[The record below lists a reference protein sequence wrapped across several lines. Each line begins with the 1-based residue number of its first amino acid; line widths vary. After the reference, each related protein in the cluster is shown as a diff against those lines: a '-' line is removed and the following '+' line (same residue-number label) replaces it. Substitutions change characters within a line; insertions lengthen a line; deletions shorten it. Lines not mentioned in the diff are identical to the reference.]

1 MTTKDFARYEL
12 SRYQKMMGLT
22 ADFTIEVAPD
32 KFDKGRF
39 KFFDASLD
47 DAFRISVKGNE
58 GKIAATNERAALIGV
73 YRYLKEMGARFY
85 RPGKDG
91 EYVPKNVP
99 MREMELEI
107 YASVRHRG
115 VSDGNSGQ
123 NARDFDEL
131 CQYVDWLPK
140 AMMNSFFI
148 EMPDYFEPMREL
160 YKAEDNPFA
169 SPKELSYEDYLS
181 GEIRVVDEIKKRSLL
196 FHGVGH
202 GWTVRCMEG
211 VPEINRKPSEKT
223 TCDNPEILALING
236 KREFFNK
243 KPLYTNLCYSSERV
257 RKLFAE
263 QIVKF
268 AKEHSEYDYL
278 HVWLADY
285 FNNFCECKHCRK
297 RTQSDLYVMLLNEID
312 KALNEAGLRQKIVFL
327 VYFELLFP
335 PLTERIENE
344 ERFTMMFAPYGRDF
358 TVRYRDVIKESYKR
372 LPLNTYSLD
381 EMYMPKY
388 LSELSDWQK
397 IFGGD
402 SFVFDYSTYD
412 RAGDASLTDLKYAV
426 IPHDDC
432 LDLRRFGL
440 NGRIECACTRQ
451 FTPTSLVLYSMGEA
465 MLTGNSNYSEI
476 CNDYFTYS
484 YENGEKISNLLS
496 DLSDL
501 LPYPYFRKKSDSVN
515 TDDLREAIK
524 LIDGFKNECSGT
536 QAKDDFKKRNHEL
549 FLGYLELVR
558 YLLDALVGK
567 FEGDFEE
574 LILKRINELRSRAY
588 QFEKSCKTDFSA
600 YAFMARFSEVLS
612 AGFTKSEF

>member
-1 MTTKDFARYEL
+1 MPRK
-12 SRYQKMMGLT
+12 K
-22 ADFTIEVAPD
+22 VVD
-32 KFDKGRF
+32 KVV
-39 KFFDASLD
+39 S
-47 DAFRISVKGNE
+47 
-58 GKIAATNERAALIGV
+58 
-73 YRYLKEMGARFY
+73 
-85 RPGKDG
+85 
-91 EYVPKNVP
+91 
-99 MREMELEI
+99 
-107 YASVRHRG
+107 YAS
-115 VSDGNSGQ
+115 
-123 NARDFDEL
+123 
-131 CQYVDWLPK
+131 
-140 AMMNSFFI
+140 
-148 EMPDYFEPMREL
+148 
-160 YKAEDNPFA
+160 
-169 SPKELSYEDYLS
+169 
-181 GEIRVVDEIKKRSLL
+181 
-196 FHGVGH
+196 
-202 GWTVRCMEG
+202 
-211 VPEINRKPSEKT
+211 
-223 TCDNPEILALING
+223 
-236 KREFFNK
+236 
-243 KPLYTNLCYSSERV
+243 LYTNV
-257 RKLFAE
+257 
-263 QIVKF
+263 
-268 AKEHSEYDYL
+268 DYL

-312 KALNEAGLRQKIVFL
+312 KALREAGLRQKIVFL
-327 VYFELLFP
+327 VYFELLYP

-344 ERFTMMFAPYGRDF
+344 GRFTMMFAPYGRDF

-372 LPLNTYSLD
+372 LPLNTYSFD

-476 CNDYFTYS
+476 CKDYFTYS
-484 YENGEKISNLLS
+484 YENGEKISDLLS
-496 DLSDL
+496 ELSDL

-515 TDDLREAIK
+515 TDDLRNAIK
-524 LIDGFKNECSGT
+524 LIDGYRNECSGT

-574 LILKRINELRSRAY
+574 LILRRINELKTRAY
-588 QFEKSCKTDFSA
+588 QFEKSCNTDFSA
-600 YAFMARFSEVLS
+600 YAFMSRFSEVLLK
-612 AGFTKSEF
+612 GFTKSEF